1 MEKENLKREDLNF
14 ILQKAEFSALEEL
27 YNKIK
32 SGLSIVVLQSPV
44 QQTLLQPIH
53 DPISKGEFYGGEILV
68 TTTVVQLSQ
77 GDNTYKGWAM
87 VQDDN
92 EKLSLYIAV
101 CDGCFGANLFKEEI
115 ETLATQTV
123 QNIQKMQKENNK
135 RVNATRVNFDL
146 MVQG

>member
-1 MEKENLKREDLNF
+1 MEKENFKREDLNF

-32 SGLSIVVLQSPV
+32 NELEVVVLQSPV
-44 QQTLLQPIH
+44 QQTLLQPIF
-53 DPISKGEFYGGEILV
+53 DPISKGEFYAGELLV
-68 TTTVVQLSQ
+68 TTAVVQVGNDSS
-77 GDNTYKGWAM
+77 NKGWAM

-115 ETLATQTV
+115 EALAAKTV
-123 QNIQKMQKENNK
+123 QNIQKLQKELNK
-135 RVNATRVNFDL
+135 KINATRVNFDL

>member
-1 MEKENLKREDLNF
+1 MKREDLNY
-14 ILQKAEFSALEEL
+14 ILQKADFPALEEL
-27 YNKIK
+27 YNKINSELK
-32 SGLSIVVLQSPV
+32 IVVLQSPV
-44 QQTLLQPIH
+44 QQTLLQPIF

-68 TTTVVQLSQ
+68 TTTIVQLSK

-101 CDGCFGANLFKEEI
+101 CDGCFGAGFFKEEI
-115 ETLATQTV
+115 EALAAQTV
-123 QNIQKMQKENNK
+123 QNIQKMQKESNK

-146 MVQG
+146 MAQG

>member
-1 MEKENLKREDLNF
+1 MKREDLNY
-14 ILQKAEFSALEEL
+14 ILQKTDFTALEEL
-27 YNKIK
+27 YNKINSELK
-32 SGLSIVVLQSPV
+32 IVVLQSPV
-44 QQTLLQPIH
+44 QQTLLQPIF

-68 TTTVVQLSQ
+68 TTTVVQLSK

-115 ETLATQTV
+115 KALATQTV
-123 QNIQKMQKENNK
+123 QNIQKMQKESNK
-135 RVNATRVNFDL
+135 KVNATRVNFDL
-146 MVQG
+146 MAQG

>member
-1 MEKENLKREDLNF
+1 MKREDLNY
-14 ILQKAEFSALEEL
+14 ILQKADFTALEEL
-27 YNKIK
+27 YNKINNELK
-32 SGLSIVVLQSPV
+32 IAVLQSPV
-44 QQTLLQPIH
+44 QQTLLQPIF

-68 TTTVVQLSQ
+68 TTTIVQLSK

-101 CDGCFGANLFKEEI
+101 CDGCFGADFFKEEI
-115 ETLATQTV
+115 EALAAKTV
-123 QNIQKMQKENNK
+123 QNIQKMQKESNK